1 MKVLIKNCFFIF
13 LAVAVSNA
21 FAQEKLIFALEL
33 IRHGDRTPLEEI
45 PNSPHDWK
53 RGFGELTQR
62 GWYQELESG
71 RAARKKY
78 VKQYHL
84 LPANYN
90 PRLVY
95 VRSTDTKRTIASAN
109 AFLLGLY
116 PSKMRRGSIPVHA
129 ISKSQDNLLIV
140 TPGKNIFSLIKLYF
154 ISRKAWQEQTSYR
167 QEKLRRW
174 RSITGLSLKNYQ
186 QIVPLADNLYIRR
199 IHHVPM
205 PKGISNDDA
214 NEIIQLGKWAVVN
227 YFKLRQVSY
236 PMGHSFLNETNNY
249 FVNAVEKRSSLKYVL
264 LSAHDSSIMSVMAT
278 LGAPLESI
286 PPYASHVDFALFKN
300 NKNYYIRV
308 SYNDKLVTIPACGGT
323 VCSLS
328 QFYVLAQAT
337 KQQIA

>member
-1 MKVLIKNCFFIF
+1 MKALIKNCLFI
-13 LAVAVSNA
+13 LLITVVSSA
-21 FAQEKLIFALEL
+21 FAQEKLIFVLEL

-53 RGFGELTQR
+53 RGFGELTQI
-62 GWYQELESG
+62 GWYQELELG
-71 RAARKKY
+71 KATRKKY
-78 VKQYHL
+78 VMQYHL

-95 VRSTDTKRTIASAN
+95 ARSTDTKRTIASAN

-129 ISKSQDNLLIV
+129 ISKSQDNLLVV

-167 QEKLRRW
+167 QEKLKKW
-174 RSITGLSLKNYQ
+174 RSVTGLSLKNYQ
-186 QIVPLADNLYIRR
+186 QLVPFADNLYIRR
-199 IHHVPM
+199 IHHIPM
-205 PKGISNDDA
+205 PKGISNADA

-236 PMGHSFLNETNNY
+236 PMGHSFLNAVNNY
-249 FVNAVEKRSSLKYVL
+249 FANAVQKKSSLKYVL
-264 LSAHDSSIMSVMAT
+264 FSAHDSSIMSVMAT
-278 LGAPLESI
+278 LGSPLENM
-286 PPYASHVDFALFKN
+286 PPYASHLDFALFKN

-308 SYNDKLVTIPACGGT
+308 SYNDKPVTIPTCGGT
-323 VCSLS
+323 ICSLP
-328 QFYVLAQAT
+328 QFYTLAQAT